1 MNFAHDI
8 VLIDNQALADLV
20 LPDWL
25 QQREKMYATV
35 RRGIPQSPQHI
46 LVGFRGTKREQRFGT
61 EILSKY
67 VMATIHPWQLIA
79 KESFRQ
85 KDIADYPVYRQY
97 REAQRLLC
105 DCQWGVGGSLRFEL
119 ASDQT
124 AIKVTSDLD
133 LLLYADSA
141 TQLPLQLIQDN
152 KDFFNN
158 LDIQVITKKGGFSLK
173 EYLRNPQKK
182 LLLKTDEGPKLT
194 NEIW

>member
-8 VLIDNQALADLV
+8 VLIDNQAFADLV

-25 QQREKMYATV
+25 HQREKMYATV

-85 KDIADYPVYRQY
+85 NDIADYPVYRQY
-97 REAQRLLC
+97 REAQQLLS
-105 DCQWGVGGSLRFEL
+105 DCKWGVGGSLGFEL

-152 KDFFNN
+152 KVFFND